1 MKFNLA
7 DQREANQAF
16 AHLVQL
22 TGRKV
27 YVDIKVWNSVR
38 SIPQNNYLHLLLA
51 AFGQHFGYTLQESKI
66 LYKQNSVEIYR
77 YKKKGR
83 HFWRSSADLDKR
95 ELTESIGNFRQFSA
109 EQGLDLPLPTQ
120 TEYLRSIENEI
131 ERSNYR

>member
-16 AHLVQL
+16 AQLVQL
-22 TGRKV
+22 TDRKV
-27 YVDIKVWNSVR
+27 YVDIKVWNSTR
-38 SIPQNNYLHLLLA
+38 SLRQNNYLHLILA

-66 LYKQNSVEIYR
+66 LYKQINVDIYH

-83 HFWRSSADLDKR
+83 HFWRSSSDLDKK
-95 ELTESIGNFRQFSA
+95 EMTESIGNFRDFST
-109 EQGLDLPLPTQ
+109 EQGLDLPLPAQ